1 MELFY
6 LIIATSVVIV
16 ITIVVGLNMY
26 KNRENSIDRRIQSK
40 INKNKSESLTKVFSK
55 ITRLG
60 NVESLIIIIT
70 PILFILIRDRSYT
83 SASLVINALGFS
95 IFSSQFFK
103 LLFRRA
109 RPILE
114 KRRVNTIGYSYPSG
128 HATVGT
134 SVYISLAYLLSSMS
148 GGMPSI
154 IATGFIVS
162 ILIAISRIYL
172 SVHWTSDVIVG
183 FLLGLSSSAWA
194 IFLYKNSYVLK
205 LLFLRK

>member
-6 LIIATSVVIV
+6 IIIATTIIII

-26 KNRENSIDRRIQSK
+26 KNRENSIDRKIQSK
-40 INKNKSESLTKVFSK
+40 IDKNKSESLTKVFSK

-103 LLFRRA
+103 LFL
-109 RPILE
+109 
-114 KRRVNTIGYSYPSG
+114 
-128 HATVGT
+128 
-134 SVYISLAYLLSSMS
+134 
-148 GGMPSI
+148 GGQDQFSKKE
-154 IATGFIVS
+154 G
-162 ILIAISRIYL
+162 
-172 SVHWTSDVIVG
+172 
-183 FLLGLSSSAWA
+183 
-194 IFLYKNSYVLK
+194 
-205 LLFLRK
+205 

>member
-6 LIIATSVVIV
+6 IIIATTIIII

-26 KNRENSIDRRIQSK
+26 KNRENSIDRKIQSK
-40 INKNKSESLTKVFSK
+40 IDKNKSESLTKVFSK

-103 LLFRRA
+103 LL
-109 RPILE
+109 L
-114 KRRVNTIGYSYPSG
+114 
-128 HATVGT
+128 
-134 SVYISLAYLLSSMS
+134 
-148 GGMPSI
+148 GGQDQFSKKE
-154 IATGFIVS
+154 G
-162 ILIAISRIYL
+162 
-172 SVHWTSDVIVG
+172 
-183 FLLGLSSSAWA
+183 
-194 IFLYKNSYVLK
+194 
-205 LLFLRK
+205 